1 MTEGLTRE
9 EAKERLEKYGPNEVK
24 EEEGTTLL
32 DILKRQVENILVLI
46 LIAAALISFFTGE
59 MLEFYFIIFIIGL
72 IVFLGAVQEWKA
84 EKAMEKLKEL
94 SEPTAS
100 VVREGEVFEIPR
112 KKVVPGD
119 ILKLHTGD
127 KISADAEVIKSTDM
141 KVDEAVMTGES
152 ETVSKKK
159 GDELFSGTTIVHGK
173 GEAEVTK
180 TGMDTEL
187 GKIASEIQQ
196 KERETPL
203 QRRINDLGKTLGIV
217 AVIATASI
225 LVLGI
230 VIGAEFVSVL
240 LVALALTVA
249 SIPEGLPLALTLTL
263 SMGVRDLAKKNAI
276 VRKMLAVEGLGS
288 TTVICTDKTGT
299 LTRNEM
305 TVEKVYIL
313 DQEFEVTGAGY
324 SPEGE
329 IIDREGNEID
339 IENHTALDLLL
350 DVGMVCN
357 DAELVHKEGEYK
369 IRGSPTEGALITLGE
384 KAGGKREEVIRDEY
398 PRLDE
403 IPFSSDRKMMTT
415 VNRSPADEE
424 KIVFVKGAP
433 EVILERCSSVLIH
446 DEKKEISDSVKK
458 DIQQQTKKY
467 TENAMRVLAMAYKR
481 DMEGNIED
489 DLTFLGVVAMRD
501 PPRKGVK
508 ETIEKCKHAGIEV
521 KMVTGDNP
529 TTAKAIAKKI
539 GLSEEAK
546 VLTGSDLDDM
556 SDEELSDILEEV
568 DIYARTMPG
577 HKNRLVKAYQSKDE
591 IVAMTGDGIN
601 DAPAVKRADVGVGM
615 GVKGTDVTKEASDV
629 ILQDDNFSTLVTAVE
644 NGRRIYDN
652 IEKFTTYLVSRNFT
666 EITVI
671 ALGIIAFLDFDK
683 LPLLAL
689 QVLFLNVIGQEMPAI
704 ALGLDPAHELIME
717 RSPKRT
723 GLNILHRRN
732 MYFIVPMAI
741 YMAVSSFLA
750 YYYVLPQGSELA
762 RTVVFSAITIMIM
775 VNQFNFKSLENNL
788 TEINWWENKL
798 LWISL
803 GLIGI
808 VLLTLVYH
816 PLLAE
821 IFEHEP
827 LRLKHWG
834 LVLSVGLSTIPV
846 IEILKK
852 ITNTKMDTSYMWK
865 R

>member
-1 MTEGLTRE
+1 MAEGLTRE
-9 EAKERLEKYGPNEVK
+9 EAKKRLEKYGPNEVR
-24 EEEGTTLL
+24 EEKGTTLW

-46 LIAAALISFFTGE
+46 LIIAALISLFTGE
-59 MLEFYFIIFIIGL
+59 FLEFYFIIFIIGL

-100 VVREGEVFEIPR
+100 VIREGEVFEISR

-127 KISADAEVIKSTDM
+127 KIAADAEVIKSTDM
-141 KVDEAVMTGES
+141 RIDEAVMTGES
-152 ETVSKKK
+152 EAVTKKE
-159 GDELFSGTTIVHGK
+159 GNELFSGTTIVHGK
-173 GEAEVTK
+173 GQAKVTK

-203 QRRINDLGKTLGIV
+203 QKRINDLGKTLGIV

-225 LVLGI
+225 LILGI
-230 VIGAEFVSVL
+230 AIGAEFVPVL

-263 SMGVRDLAKKNAI
+263 SMGVKDLAKKNAI

-305 TVEKVYIL
+305 TVENVYIL

-324 SPEGE
+324 APEGE
-329 IIDREGNEID
+329 IKDVEGDEID
-339 IENHTALDLLL
+339 VESYPTLDLLL
-350 DVGMVCN
+350 NCGIVCN
-357 DAELVHKEGEYK
+357 DAELVHHEGEYK

-384 KAGGKREEVIRDEY
+384 KAEGKHEEIVRDDY
-398 PRLDE
+398 PRIDE

-415 VNRSPADEE
+415 VNRSPSDEE
-424 KIVFVKGAP
+424 KIAFVKGAP
-433 EVILERCSSVLIH
+433 EVILERCSSVLL
-446 DEKKEISDSVKK
+446 DEEKREISDADKEK
-458 DIQQQTKKY
+458 LFEQTKKY
-467 TENAMRVLAMAYKR
+467 TEDAMRVLALAYNS
-481 DMEGNIED
+481 DIEGDVES
-489 DLTFLGVVAMRD
+489 DLTFLGIVAMRD
-501 PPRKGVK
+501 PPRKGVRK
-508 ETIEKCKHAGIEV
+508 TVEKCKHAGIEI

-529 TTAKAIAKKI
+529 ATAKAIAQKI
-539 GLSEEAK
+539 GLTEEGK
-546 VLTGSDLDDM
+546 VLTGTDLEDM
-556 SDEELSDILEEV
+556 SEEELSEVVEEV
-568 DIYARTMPG
+568 DIFARTMPD
-577 HKNRLVKAYQSKDE
+577 HKNRLVKAYQSKGE

-615 GVKGTDVTKEASDV
+615 GKKGTDVTKEASDV
-629 ILQDDNFSTLVTAVE
+629 VLQDDNFSTLVTAVE

-704 ALGLDPAHELIME
+704 ALGLDPPHELIME
-717 RSPKRT
+717 RPPKKT

-732 MYFIVPMAI
+732 MYFIVPMAV
-741 YMAVSSFLA
+741 YMAVSSFFA
-750 YYYVLPQGSELA
+750 YYYVLPEGSEIA
-762 RTVVFSAITIMIM
+762 RTVVFSSITIMIM

-803 GLIGI
+803 VVIGL
-808 VLLTLVYH
+808 VLLALVYH

-821 IFEHEP
+821 IFEHGS
-827 LRLKHWG
+827 LTLKHWG
-834 LVLSVGLSTIPV
+834 IVLSVGLSTIPV

-865 R
+865 K